1 MADSQM
7 RDVSWNL
14 KNDSEQ
20 TEITV
25 WRIGVICNVLIGPPE
40 D

>member
-7 RDVSWNL
+7 RDVSGNL

-25 WRIGVICNVLIGPPE
+25 WRIGVIRNVLIGPQE